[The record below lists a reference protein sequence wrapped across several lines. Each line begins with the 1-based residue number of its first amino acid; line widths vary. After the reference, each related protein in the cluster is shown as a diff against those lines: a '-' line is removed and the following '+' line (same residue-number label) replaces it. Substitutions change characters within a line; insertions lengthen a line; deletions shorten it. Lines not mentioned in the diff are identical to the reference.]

1 MSCLLHGDPRAE
13 RVRHLLGVRSDMQV
27 AAALAEHNLVV
38 DHGTV
43 RKWRT
48 ELGIPA
54 SGKRNTKAEVSHEEA
69 ARWMRDQD
77 AGWTPVDIA
86 ARTRW
91 SVQTVR
97 RTLRE
102 ARARAQAGADA
113 GGSATG

>member
-1 MSCLLHGDPRAE
+1 MSCLLHNDPRAE

-38 DHGTV
+38 DHGTI

-69 ARWMRDQD
+69 ARWLRDYE
-77 AGWTPVDIA
+77 AGYKAVDIA
-86 ARTRW
+86 RGTRW
-91 SVQTVR
+91 SPQVVR
-97 RTLRE
+97 DVLRE

-113 GGSATG
+113 GGTATG